1 MTSIESLIDRQ
12 IFKWETEKKAAAEH
26 PPHTPPVISPIVT
39 ISRQAGSRGSYFGSR
54 LAQKLG
60 YQRLHREAIDA
71 ICFQS
76 GYVKRI
82 VESLDDRNRSELALL
97 IDGIFSGQMVDHA
110 DYFRHLY
117 QVVLSMS
124 RLGGVVLI
132 GRGGNF
138 ILGPKHGFH
147 LRIIAPRG
155 LRIENLMR
163 YRNLTEHEAKE
174 YVEKTDSDRR
184 LFISRQFKADID
196 DACHYDLVINTALLD
211 VEDLVE
217 TIGLAIK
224 AKMSKLAHPD
234 QDHWD
239 R

>member
-1 MTSIESLIDRQ
+1 MTSIESLINRQ
-12 IFKWETEKKAAAEH
+12 ILKWETEKKAAAEH
-26 PPHTPPVISPIVT
+26 QPHTPPPISPIIT
-39 ISRQAGSRGSYFGSR
+39 ISRQTGSRGSYFGSR

-97 IDGIFSGQMVDHA
+97 VEGIFSGQVIDHA

-124 RLGGVVLI
+124 RLGGVVLM

-138 ILGPKHGFH
+138 ILGPERGFH
-147 LRIIAPRG
+147 LRIVAPREK
-155 LRIENLMR
+155 RISNLMR
-163 YRNLTEHEAKE
+163 YRNLSEHQAKE
-174 YVEKTDSDRR
+174 YIDQSDTDRR
-184 LFISRQFKADID
+184 NFISRQFKADID
-196 DACHYDLVINTALLD
+196 DARHYDLVINTALLD
-211 VEDLVE
+211 VEELVGM
-217 TIGLAIK
+217 IALAVG
-224 AKMSKLAHPD
+224 AKMNKVAHPD
-234 QDHWD
+234 GD
-239 R
+239 